1 MVALSGTRLV
11 SGAGRQ
17 DQRMLGGERSQAQ
30 KIEQAT
36 QLARSI
42 LKRL

>member
-1 MVALSGTRLV
+1 MVALSGTRFV
-11 SGAGRQ
+11 GAGGQ